1 MNFDNRAFLVGVEDE
16 GSVGVLIAIE
26 VGEGQTVS
34 FEFFRQIPEGLL
46 DVDDGVADMQTLR
59 RLDVGGDGRG
69 RLLSLQRISLGEKL
83 GGIRALDGQR
93 EVAGGVG
100 AEGVGRVEED
110 EFAARA
116 HVPREGVEAFFCRV
130 NPFELLADVE
140 GEQFF
145 LTSWVLSMEG
155 SGKRLEQ
162 SFAVRDEGGEGD
174 FFSRSCIEGRAAFA
188 VHRVYAARVG
198 DSEAA
203 EADHVLIDAPPLRDD
218 GVVEVGGLFENAVI
232 TILFL
237 VFVGE
242 IKTPLRSL
250 RFLPVPSVET
260 ACERGACTAFDAQ
273 QGVTAVGH
281 ALTVGVVGFDAMVFD
296 EEPRHGSLDGTF
308 LVFVAG
314 GLCRERG
321 FFDRVL
327 LRCRM
332 DGRCEGQVV
341 RDRRNG
347 SEQEDGCEGECMDFL
362 HGMNLLFDGSA
373 YTLLFPVCKMVRE
386 VAARLRLGCC
396 LSVDKPSGIC

>member
-1 MNFDNRAFLVGVEDE
+1 M
-16 GSVGVLIAIE
+16 
-26 VGEGQTVS
+26 
-34 FEFFRQIPEGLL
+34 
-46 DVDDGVADMQTLR
+46 
-59 RLDVGGDGRG
+59 
-69 RLLSLQRISLGEKL
+69 
-83 GGIRALDGQR
+83 
-93 EVAGGVG
+93 
-100 AEGVGRVEED
+100 
-110 EFAARA
+110 
-116 HVPREGVEAFFCRV
+116 

-140 GEQFF
+140 GEQLVF
-145 LTSWVLSMEG
+145 TAWVLILEG
-155 SGKRLEQ
+155 GSKGLEQ
-162 SFAVRDEGGEGD
+162 CFAVRDEGGEGD

-218 GVVEVGGLFENAVI
+218 GVVEVGSLFENAVLA
-232 TILFL
+232 ILFL

-296 EEPRHGSLDGTF
+296 EEPRHGSFNGAF

-321 FFDRVL
+321 FLDRIL
-327 LRCRM
+327 LRRRM
-332 DGRCEGQVV
+332 DGGREREIARQKSG
-341 RDRRNG
+341 R
-347 SEQEDGCEGECMDFL
+347 SEQEGGCEGERVELF
-362 HGMNLLFDGSA
+362 HGVNLLFVRDM
-373 YTLLFPVCKMVRE
+373 YTPYSILSWGRRGRPVINDRT
-386 VAARLRLGCC
+386 G
-396 LSVDKPSGIC
+396 